1 MDTVVALGHLATALA
16 IGLLLGVERE
26 HDNSHDSTRPAG
38 SRTFPLIALAG
49 AVSAALSPVALGV
62 ALGAVAALVIAWYL
76 RTSEP
81 GATTEIAA
89 IVTFLLGALAWHRPE
104 LAVPM
109 GVAAAA
115 LLAAKRPLHR
125 FARKVVSDQDVRDAM
140 ILFVVAFVVLPLLPN
155 RPLGPYGVLNP
166 ARVWWLVIAVTVI
179 GWAGYVAARAFGE
192 RWGLLVAGFAGGFV
206 SGSAT
211 TAVMARK
218 YRTVGAAAFPG
229 AVAVNLATLAQIVAV
244 TAIASPLVALRL
256 LPAIG
261 AGAVVLLAE
270 VAWLVW
276 RTKPAEMDND
286 EAVVSR
292 PMSLKAALS
301 LAAVLVLF
309 LVGTRAAADW
319 LGGGGVVA
327 AGALGGLADA
337 HAAAI
342 AAASLAP
349 QSISVHTAVLAC
361 GAALATNTVV
371 KLVLA
376 TVAGGPRFALQL
388 AAWLAPVV
396 VAVGLGMAW

>member
-26 HDNSHDSTRPAG
+26 HDNAHNSTRPAG

-49 AVSAALSPVALGV
+49 AVSAVLSPVALGV
-62 ALGAVAALVIAWYL
+62 ALAAVAALVIAWYV

-89 IVTFLLGALAWHRPE
+89 IATFLLGALAWHRPE
-104 LAVPM
+104 LAVPV

-192 RWGLLVAGFAGGFV
+192 RWGLLVTGFAGGFV

-244 TAIASPLVALRL
+244 TAIASPPVALRL

-276 RTKPAEMDND
+276 RTKPAEAEND
-286 EAVVSR
+286 EPVVSR

-301 LAAVLVLF
+301 LAAILVLF
-309 LVGTRAAADW
+309 LVLTRAAADW

-349 QSISVHTAVLAC
+349 QSISVHVAVLAC

-376 TVAGGPRFALQL
+376 TVAGGLRFALQL

-396 VAVGLGMAW
+396 VAVGVGMAW

>member
-1 MDTVVALGHLATALA
+1 VDTAVALGHLASALA

-26 HDNSHDSTRPAG
+26 HDNAHNSTRPAG

-49 AVSAALSPVALGV
+49 AVSAALSPVAVGV

-89 IVTFLLGALAWHRPE
+89 IATFLLGALAWHRPE
-104 LAVPM
+104 LAVPV

-192 RWGLLVAGFAGGFV
+192 RWGLLVTGFAGGFV

-218 YRTVGAAAFPG
+218 YRTVGAAVFPG

-244 TAIASPLVALRL
+244 TAIASPPVALRL

-261 AGAVVLLAE
+261 AGALVLLAE

-276 RTKPAEMDND
+276 RTKPAEAEND
-286 EAVVSR
+286 EPVVSR

-301 LAAVLVLF
+301 LAAILVLF

-327 AGALGGLADA
+327 AGALAGLADA

-349 QSISVHTAVLAC
+349 QSIPVHTAVLAC

-376 TVAGGPRFALQL
+376 TVAGGPRFALRL

>member
-1 MDTVVALGHLATALA
+1 VNTAVALGHLATALA

-26 HDNSHDSTRPAG
+26 HDNARDSVRPAG

-49 AVSAALSPVALGV
+49 AVSAAVSPVVLGV
-62 ALGAVAALVIAWYL
+62 ALVAVAALVIAWYL
-76 RTSEP
+76 RTAEP

-89 IVTFLLGALAWHRPE
+89 IATFLLGALAWQRPE
-104 LAVPM
+104 LAVPV
-109 GVAAAA
+109 GVVVAA

-125 FARKVVSDQDVRDAM
+125 FARKIVSDQDVRDAM
-140 ILFVVAFVVLPLLPN
+140 ILFVVAFVVLPLLPD

-166 ARVWWLVIAVTVI
+166 TRVWWLVIAVTVI
-179 GWAGYVAARAFGE
+179 GWAGYVSARAFGQ
-192 RWGLLVAGFAGGFV
+192 RWGLLVTGFAGGFV

-211 TAVMARK
+211 TVVMARK
-218 YRTVGAAAFPG
+218 YRAVGAAAFPG
-229 AVAVNLATLAQIVAV
+229 TVAVNLATLAQIAAV
-244 TAIASPLVALRL
+244 TAVASPPVALRL
-256 LPAIG
+256 LPAVG
-261 AGAVVLLAE
+261 AGAVVLLVE

-276 RTKPAEMDND
+276 RTKPAKAD
-286 EAVVSR
+286 EEPVVSR
-292 PMSLKAALS
+292 PMSIKAAVV
-301 LAAVLVLF
+301 LAGVLVLL
-309 LVGTRAAADW
+309 LVITRTAAEW

-349 QSISVHTAVLAC
+349 QAIPVHTAVLAC

-371 KLVLA
+371 KVVLA
-376 TVAGGPRFALQL
+376 AVAGGPGFAVKL

-396 VAVGLGMAW
+396 VAVALGVAW

>member
-26 HDNSHDSTRPAG
+26 HDNADNSSRPAG

-76 RTSEP
+76 SSSEP

-89 IVTFLLGALAWHRPE
+89 IATFLLGALAWHRPE
-104 LAVPM
+104 LAVPV

-115 LLAAKRPLHR
+115 LLAAKRPLHQ

-192 RWGLLVAGFAGGFV
+192 RWGLLVTGFAGGFV

-218 YRTVGAAAFPG
+218 YRTVGAAVFPG

-244 TAIASPLVALRL
+244 TAIASPPVALRL

-276 RTKPAEMDND
+276 RTKPAEAEND
-286 EAVVSR
+286 EPVVSR

-301 LAAVLVLF
+301 LAAILVLF
-309 LVGTRAAADW
+309 LVITRAAAEW

-349 QSISVHTAVLAC
+349 QSISVHIAVLAC

-376 TVAGGPRFALQL
+376 TVAGGPRFALRL

>member
-26 HDNSHDSTRPAG
+26 HDNAHNSTRPAG

-62 ALGAVAALVIAWYL
+62 ALAAVAALVIAWYV
-76 RTSEP
+76 RTAEP

-89 IVTFLLGALAWHRPE
+89 IATFLLGALAWHRPE
-104 LAVPM
+104 LAVPV

-192 RWGLLVAGFAGGFV
+192 RWGLLVTGFAGGFV

-244 TAIASPLVALRL
+244 TAIASPPVALRL

-276 RTKPAEMDND
+276 RTKPAEAEND
-286 EAVVSR
+286 EPVVSR

-301 LAAVLVLF
+301 LAAILVLF
-309 LVGTRAAADW
+309 LVVTRAAADW
-319 LGGGGVVA
+319 LGGGGVIA

-349 QSISVHTAVLAC
+349 QAISVHTAVIAC

-376 TVAGGPRFALQL
+376 TVAGGPRFALRL

>member
-1 MDTVVALGHLATALA
+1 MDTAVALGHLATALA

-26 HDNSHDSTRPAG
+26 HDNAHNSTKPAG
-38 SRTFPLIALAG
+38 SRTFPLIALTG
-49 AVSAALSPVALGV
+49 AVSAVLSPVALGV

-76 RTSEP
+76 STAEP

-89 IVTFLLGALAWHRPE
+89 IATFLLGALAWHRPE
-104 LAVPM
+104 LAVPV

-166 ARVWWLVIAVTVI
+166 ARVWWLVVAVTVI

-229 AVAVNLATLAQIVAV
+229 AVAVNLATLVQIVAV
-244 TAIASPLVALRL
+244 TAIASPPVALRL

-276 RTKPAEMDND
+276 RTKPAESEND
-286 EAVVSR
+286 EPVVSR

-301 LAAVLVLF
+301 LAAILVLF
-309 LVGTRAAADW
+309 LVITRAAADW

-349 QSISVHTAVLAC
+349 QSISVHIAVLAC

-376 TVAGGPRFALQL
+376 AAAGEPRFALQL

>member
-1 MDTVVALGHLATALA
+1 VDTVVALGHLATALA

-26 HDNSHDSTRPAG
+26 HDNAHNSTRPAG

-49 AVSAALSPVALGV
+49 AISAALSPIAVAV
-62 ALGAVAALVIAWYL
+62 ALGAVAALVVAWYL

-89 IVTFLLGALAWHRPE
+89 IATFLLGALAWHRPE
-104 LAVPM
+104 LAVPV

-115 LLAAKRPLHR
+115 LLAAKRPLHQ

-244 TAIASPLVALRL
+244 TAIASPPVALRL
-256 LPAIG
+256 LPVIG

-276 RTKPAEMDND
+276 RTKPAEPEND
-286 EAVVSR
+286 EPVVSR

-301 LAAVLVLF
+301 LAAILVLF

-319 LGGGGVVA
+319 LGGGGVIA
-327 AGALGGLADA
+327 AGAVGGLADA

-388 AAWLAPVV
+388 AAWLAPVI

>member
-1 MDTVVALGHLATALA
+1 MDTAVALGHLATALA

-26 HDNSHDSTRPAG
+26 HDTEHDSIRPAG
-38 SRTFPLIALAG
+38 SRTFPLIALVG

-89 IVTFLLGALAWHRPE
+89 IATFLLGALAWHRPE
-104 LAVPM
+104 LAVPA

-192 RWGLLVAGFAGGFV
+192 RWGLLVTGFAGGFV

-218 YRTVGAAAFPG
+218 YRTVGAAVFPG
-229 AVAVNLATLAQIVAV
+229 AVAVNLATLAQTAAV
-244 TAIASPLVALRL
+244 TAIASPPVALRL

-261 AGAVVLLAE
+261 AGAVVLLVE

-276 RTKPAEMDND
+276 RTKPAEAEHD
-286 EAVVSR
+286 EPVVSR

-309 LVGTRAAADW
+309 LVITRAAAEW

-349 QSISVHTAVLAC
+349 QSISVHVAVLAC
-361 GAALATNTVV
+361 GAALATNTIV

-376 TVAGGPRFALQL
+376 AVAGGPRFALRL

>member
-1 MDTVVALGHLATALA
+1 MDTAVALGHFATALA

-26 HDNSHDSTRPAG
+26 HDNARDSVRPAG

-49 AVSAALSPVALGV
+49 AVSAAVSPVALGV
-62 ALGAVAALVIAWYL
+62 ALVAVAALVIAWYL

-89 IVTFLLGALAWHRPE
+89 ITAFLLGALAWTRPE
-104 LAVPM
+104 LAVPV
-109 GVAAAA
+109 GVVVAA

-125 FARKVVSDQDVRDAM
+125 FSRKVVSDQDIRDAM
-140 ILFVVAFVVLPLLPN
+140 ILFVVAFVVLPLLPD

-166 ARVWWLVIAVTVI
+166 TRVWWLVIAVTVI
-179 GWAGYVAARAFGE
+179 GWAGYVAARAFGQ
-192 RWGLLVAGFAGGFV
+192 RWGLLVTGFAGGFV

-211 TAVMARK
+211 TAVLARR
-218 YRTVGAAAFPG
+218 YRAVGAAVLPG

-244 TAIASPLVALRL
+244 TAVASPPVALRL
-256 LPAIG
+256 LPAAG
-261 AGAVVLLAE
+261 AGALVLLLE
-270 VAWLVW
+270 VAWLGW
-276 RTKPAEMDND
+276 RTKPAESDD
-286 EAVVSR
+286 EPVAGR
-292 PMSLKAALS
+292 PMSIKAALT
-301 LAAVLVLF
+301 LAGVLVLF
-309 LVGTRAAADW
+309 LVITRAAAEW

-349 QSISVHTAVLAC
+349 QAIPVHTAVLAC

-376 TVAGGPRFALQL
+376 AVAGGPGFAAKL

-396 VAVGLGMAW
+396 VAVALGMAW

>member
-1 MDTVVALGHLATALA
+1 MDTAVALGHLATALA

-26 HDNSHDSTRPAG
+26 HDNAKDSTRPAG
-38 SRTFPLIALAG
+38 SRTFPLIAVGG
-49 AVSAALSPVALGV
+49 AVSAAVSPVALGV
-62 ALGAVAALVIAWYL
+62 ALAAVGALVIAWYL
-76 RTSEP
+76 RTTEP

-89 IVTFLLGALAWHRPE
+89 IATFLLGALAWSRPE
-104 LAVPM
+104 LAVPV
-109 GVAAAA
+109 GVAAAV
-115 LLAAKRPLHR
+115 LLAAKRPLHQ

-140 ILFVVAFVVLPLLPN
+140 MLFVVAFVVLPLLPN

-192 RWGLLVAGFAGGFV
+192 RWGLLVTGFAGGFV

-218 YRTVGAAAFPG
+218 YRVVGAAAFPG
-229 AVAVNLATLAQIVAV
+229 AVAVNLATLTQILVV
-244 TAIASPLVALRL
+244 TAVASPPVALRL
-256 LPAIG
+256 LPSIG
-261 AGAVVLLAE
+261 AGLVVLLAE

-276 RTKPAEMDND
+276 RTKPADVEND
-286 EAVVSR
+286 EPVVSR

-309 LVGTRAAADW
+309 LVATRAAAEW

-327 AGALGGLADA
+327 AGAIGGLADA

-349 QSISVHTAVLAC
+349 QSIPVRIAVIAC
-361 GAALATNTVV
+361 GAALATNTIV

-376 TVAGGPRFALQL
+376 TVTGGPRFALRL
-388 AAWLAPVV
+388 GAWLAPVV
-396 VAVGLGMAW
+396 AAVALGMAW

>member
-1 MDTVVALGHLATALA
+1 MDTPVALGHLATALA

-26 HDNSHDSTRPAG
+26 HDNAHNSTRPAG

-76 RTSEP
+76 STAEP

-89 IVTFLLGALAWHRPE
+89 IATFLLGALAWHRPE
-104 LAVPM
+104 LAVPV

-192 RWGLLVAGFAGGFV
+192 RWGLLVTGFAGGFV

-211 TAVMARK
+211 TAVMGRK

-229 AVAVNLATLAQIVAV
+229 AVAVNLATLSQIVAV
-244 TAIASPLVALRL
+244 TAIASPPVALRL

-261 AGAVVLLAE
+261 AGAVVLLLE

-276 RTKPAEMDND
+276 RTKLAEAEND
-286 EAVVSR
+286 EPVLSR

-301 LAAVLVLF
+301 LAAILVLF
-309 LVGTRAAADW
+309 LVVTRAAAEW

-388 AAWLAPVV
+388 AAWLAPAV

>member
-1 MDTVVALGHLATALA
+1 MDTALALGHLATALA

-26 HDNSHDSTRPAG
+26 HDNARDTVRPAG

-49 AVSAALSPVALGV
+49 AVSAAVSPILLGV
-62 ALGAVAALVIAWYL
+62 ALVAVAALVIAWYL

-89 IVTFLLGALAWHRPE
+89 ITTFLLGALAWERPE
-104 LAVPM
+104 LAVPV
-109 GVAAAA
+109 GVVVAA

-125 FARKVVSDQDVRDAM
+125 FARKVVSDQDIRDAM
-140 ILFVVAFVVLPLLPN
+140 ILFVVAFVILPLLPD

-166 ARVWWLVIAVTVI
+166 TRVWWLDIAVTVI
-179 GWAGYVAARAFGE
+179 GWAGYVAARAFGQ
-192 RWGLLVAGFAGGFV
+192 RWGLLVTGFAGGFV

-218 YRTVGAAAFPG
+218 HRVVGAAAFPG

-244 TAIASPLVALRL
+244 TAVASPPVALRL
-256 LPAIG
+256 LPAVG
-261 AGAVVLLAE
+261 AGAAVLLLE

-276 RTKPAEMDND
+276 RTKPAEADD
-286 EAVVSR
+286 EPVVSR
-292 PMSLKAALS
+292 PMSIKAALT
-301 LAAVLVLF
+301 LAGILVLF
-309 LVGTRAAADW
+309 LVITRTAAEW

-349 QSISVHTAVLAC
+349 QSIPVHAAVLAC

-376 TVAGGPRFALQL
+376 TVAGGLGFAVKL

-396 VAVGLGMAW
+396 AAVALGMAW